1 MIKVDPSISVPSA
14 VFEKLS
20 AGQKAV
26 VTLDAQQAADLKVG
40 GDVRVNRQD
49 EQGRP
54 TMQFSLMKVMGVD
67 ANTATS
73 CKVQLQKGGTRLGWA

>member
-1 MIKVDPSISVPSA
+1 MIKVDPSIAVPSD

-20 AGQKAV
+20 NGQRAV
-26 VTLDAQQAADLKVG
+26 VTVDAHKAADLTVG

-54 TMQFSLMKVMGVD
+54 TMQFSLMKVTSVGIT
-67 ANTATS
+67 TATG
-73 CKVQLQKGGTRLGWA
+73 CAVQLQKAGTRLGWA